1 MYKNGQR
8 IMAWIARISDIQH
21 IENADNITTY
31 RVGGWWVVDQKN
43 RYNIGDLVI
52 YVSIDSWVPNSIAP
66 FLSKGTQ
73 PRLYNNVLGE
83 RLKTIKLRG
92 KVSQGLILPID
103 FINENVHEGMDVSS
117 LLNIQKYEAPIP
129 AQLSGKIRGAFPSFI
144 SKTDQER
151 IQNLDDEFKT
161 WQEQKL
167 TWEVTEKID
176 GSSMTVYVHNKD
188 QGVCSRNLNLLET
201 DENTFWQITRKN
213 NLIEKLKSTRRNLAF
228 QGELIGEGIQKNNYK
243 LRGHDFYI
251 FDIFDI
257 DSNCYLKPEERQKI
271 VEELDILHVPII
283 HKKTM
288 ILKDFDL
295 LTYAEGKSIL
305 MNNTEREG
313 LVYKCHEQ
321 NLSFKVISN
330 KFLLK
335 QKN

>member
-66 FLSKGTQ
+66 FLSKGTK

-92 KVSQGLILPID
+92 KVSQGLILPIE

-167 TWEVTEKID
+167 TWEVTEKLD
-176 GSSMTVYVHNKD
+176 GSSMTVYVYNKD

-213 NLIEKLKSTRRNLAF
+213 NLIEKLKSTRRNLAL

-257 DSNCYLKPEERQKI
+257 DANCYFKPEERQKI
-271 VEELDILHVPII
+271 VQELDILHVPII

-305 MNNTEREG
+305 KNNREREG